1 VGKIIAMTLP
11 DPRPLFTNLLV
22 GTAVVLGASLA
33 AAAPASADPNPSGI
47 HPNLFAVLTCSCQ
60 QTAGADGAVPTA
72 VFGRGIRDAR
82 SVPLP

>member
-1 VGKIIAMTLP
+1 MTLP

-22 GTAVVLGASLA
+22 GAAVFLGASLA
-33 AAAPASADPNPSGI
+33 AAAPANADPNPSGS

-60 QTAGADGAVPTA
+60 QTAGADGPVPA
-72 VFGRGIRDAR
+72 AEFDRGIRDAR